1 MFCPITYM
9 NSLNY
14 HKVKFG
20 DNLYIK
26 SVTNYT
32 HFTAI
37 NGKINYNSSESPR
50 GTGSSDIILLTFL

>member
-1 MFCPITYM
+1 M
-9 NSLNY
+9 
-14 HKVKFG
+14 VKFG

-37 NGKINYNSSESPR
+37 NGKINYNSSDSPR

>member
-1 MFCPITYM
+1 M
-9 NSLNY
+9 
-14 HKVKFG
+14 VKFG

-37 NGKINYNSSESPR
+37 NGKINYSSSDSPR